1 MRADTTEGNNHL
13 STWLITGC
21 STGLGRAL
29 AESVI
34 AADHNAVVTARD
46 VGKVA
51 DLAVDNTDRVL
62 ALSLDVT
69 DTAQATNA
77 VSQAEEKFGG
87 VDVLVNNAGYGYRA
101 AVEEG
106 DNPDIRRLFETQF
119 FGAVAMIKAAL
130 PGMRARHSGAI
141 VNISTIGVQI
151 MPAGSG
157 YYAASKAALEVMS
170 GALHGEL
177 QPLGISVTVVEPGAF
192 RTDFAG
198 RSLTQSS
205 TVIHDYADT
214 AGKRRKEH
222 DTMHGTQPG
231 DPAKAAKAIIAAVES
246 DEPPAFLLLGS
257 DALNTYRRLA
267 EARLDSINKWEH
279 LTTSTDIDA

>member
-1 MRADTTEGNNHL
+1 MGTHM

-29 AESVI
+29 AEAVI
-34 AADHNAVVTARD
+34 AAGHNSVVTARD
-46 VGKVA
+46 VQRVA
-51 DLAVDNTDRVL
+51 DLGQGSEDRVL
-62 ALSLDVT
+62 ALALDVT
-69 DTAQATNA
+69 DSVQVTNT
-77 VSQAEEKFGG
+77 VSRAEEKFGG
-87 VDVLVNNAGYGYRA
+87 IDVLVNNAGYGYRA

-106 DNPDIRRLFETQF
+106 DEADIRKLFETQF
-119 FGAVAMIKAAL
+119 FGAVAMIKAVL
-130 PGMRARHSGAI
+130 PGMRARRSGAI
-141 VNISTIGVQI
+141 VNISTIGVQL

-157 YYAASKAALEVMS
+157 YYAASKAALEAMS
-170 GALHGEL
+170 GSLYGEL
-177 QPLGISVTVVEPGAF
+177 KPLGISVTVVEPGAF

-205 TVIHDYADT
+205 TVIDDYAET

-222 DTMHGTQPG
+222 DTVHGTQPG
-231 DPAKAAKAIIAAVES
+231 DPAKAAKAIITAVES
-246 DEPPAFLLLGS
+246 DEPPAFLLLGN

-267 EARLDSINKWEH
+267 AARLDSIEAWQH

>member
-1 MRADTTEGNNHL
+1 M
-13 STWLITGC
+13 STWLVTGC

-29 AESVI
+29 AEAVI
-34 AADHNAVVTARD
+34 ATGHNAVVTARD
-46 VGKVA
+46 ANKVG
-51 DLAVDNTDRVL
+51 DLAEGNTDRVL

-69 DTAQATNA
+69 DGAQVTKA
-77 VSQAEEKFGG
+77 VTQAEKKFGG
-87 VDVLVNNAGYGYRA
+87 IDVLVNNAGYGYRA

-106 DNPDIRRLFETQF
+106 DDPDIRQLFETQF
-119 FGAVAMIKAAL
+119 FGAVAMIKAVL
-130 PGMRARHSGAI
+130 PGMRARRSGAI

-157 YYAASKAALEVMS
+157 YYAASKAALEAMS
-170 GALHGEL
+170 GALYGEL
-177 QPLGISVTVVEPGAF
+177 KPLGISVTVVEPGAF

-205 TVIHDYADT
+205 TVIDDYAET

-222 DTMHGTQPG
+222 DTVHGTQPG
-231 DPAKAAKAIIAAVES
+231 DPAKAAQAIMAAAAS
-246 DEPPAFLLLGS
+246 DEPPAFLLLGN

-267 EARLDSINKWEH
+267 EARLDTIKKWEH
-279 LTTSTDIDA
+279 VSTSTDIDA

>member
-1 MRADTTEGNNHL
+1 M

-29 AESVI
+29 AEAVI
-34 AADHNAVVTARD
+34 AAGHNAVVTARD
-46 VGKVA
+46 VGRVA
-51 DLAVDNTDRVL
+51 DLADDKADRVL
-62 ALSLDVT
+62 ALPLDVT
-69 DTAQATNA
+69 DGAQITDT
-77 VSQAEEKFGG
+77 VSQAEESFGG
-87 VDVLVNNAGYGYRA
+87 IDVLVNNAGYGYRA

-106 DNPDIRRLFETQF
+106 DDADIRTLFETQF
-119 FGAVAMIKAAL
+119 FGAVAMIKAVL
-130 PGMRARHSGAI
+130 PGMRARRSGAI

-151 MPAGSG
+151 MPVGSG
-157 YYAASKAALEVMS
+157 YYAASKAALEGMS
-170 GALHGEL
+170 GSLRAEL

-205 TVIHDYADT
+205 IVIDDYAET

-231 DPAKAAKAIIAAVES
+231 DPAKAAQAIITAVES
-246 DEPPAFLLLGS
+246 DEPPAFLLLGN
-257 DALNTYRRLA
+257 DALNTYRQLA
-267 EARLDSINKWEH
+267 AARLDTIEAWEY
-279 LTTSTDIDA
+279 LTTSTNIDA